1 MHHTVSNI
9 LNGKCCFKH
18 FNVDLNLSFFL
29 FFLLLLLEDPTGKTS
44 LHDVLIKLWGIC
56 TS

>member
-1 MHHTVSNI
+1 MHHTVSNT
-9 LNGKCCFKH
+9 LNGKCYFKH
-18 FNVDLNLSFFL
+18 FNVDLNLSFFFL
-29 FFLLLLLEDPTGKTS
+29 LLLLLEDPTGKTS

>member
-1 MHHTVSNI
+1 MHHTVSNT
-9 LNGKCCFKH
+9 LTGKCYFKH
-18 FNVDLNLSFFL
+18 FNVDLNLSFF
-29 FFLLLLLEDPTGKTS
+29 FFLLLEDPKGKTS

>member
-1 MHHTVSNI
+1 MSNT
-9 LNGKCCFKH
+9 LNGKCYFKH
-18 FNVDLNLSFFL
+18 FNCRLEFEFFSFL
-29 FFLLLLLEDPTGKTS
+29 LLLLLLEDPTGKTS